1 MKIADVDAAMANI
14 PVARTLNQRDNQ
26 GTSSGSAHETRKNS
40 KEKSQQFEVTSPAP
54 DRILLNR
61 FEGANDAAQAVAQ
74 QIRSVHSALELVEK
88 HLEGMKQTLEGVAKA
103 YPPYPLGS
111 AERVAALRQFV
122 GLRKIIDQLTFPPPD
137 DSPDRI
143 SAESADSFSASHELV
158 LTAGEDH
165 GAVISGYQHLH
176 TGAEDLDIPQLFTT
190 ASDEEIQDALNRIV
204 LAHQTMQQ
212 RREAFIREAHKIL
225 ASVS

>member
-14 PVARTLNQRDNQ
+14 PVARTPNQRDYQ
-26 GTSSGSAHETRKNS
+26 GTSSGNAHEIRKS
-40 KEKSQQFEVTSPAP
+40 SGEKGSQLEVTSPGP
-54 DRILLNR
+54 DRILLSK

-74 QIRSVHSALELVEK
+74 QIRSVHSALEVVEK

-137 DSPDRI
+137 DSPDPI
-143 SAESADSFSASHELV
+143 SAESANSFSASHELA
-158 LTAGEDH
+158 LMANEDQD
-165 GAVISGYQHLH
+165 AVISGYQHLH
-176 TGAEDLDIPQLFTT
+176 TGADGLGIPQLSTA
-190 ASDEEIQDALNRIV
+190 ASDEEIQDALNRVV

-212 RREAFIREAHKIL
+212 RRESFIREAHKIL